1 MHRAV
6 GRVLAPV
13 ERFAQIE
20 SASGILLVVA
30 TAVALLWANSPW
42 SDALER
48 LWATEVSVGIGAH
61 TVARSLAWVVND
73 ILMAVFFF
81 VVGMEIRSE
90 MASGALD
97 SLRKATLPLAAAIG
111 GMVVPALIFVAMT
124 HDAPT
129 LGRGWGVPMATD
141 IAFALG
147 VLALLGPRVP
157 ASLRVTLLAVAVIDD
172 LGAIVVIAAFYSD
185 GVELTGLG
193 IAGLGI
199 VAILVLQLAGVRL
212 RGVYVV
218 PALAVWVGAYVGGL
232 HPTIA
237 GVVVGLLTP
246 VTAWFGRREL
256 VEAVGRNV
264 AAPEPDEPVT
274 PASLRELRQA
284 QREATSP
291 AADLIDALHP
301 WVAFVIMPLFALAN
315 AGVDLRAVT
324 FDDTTMLTVGA
335 IAGGLVIG
343 KPLGVCLGVALV
355 VRAGVAT
362 LPPQVPARAVLVLGL
377 VAGIGFTMSLFIAT
391 LAFGDAAS
399 LDAARLGVLVA
410 SGVAAVAAWI
420 AGRILLHAPA

>member
-30 TAVALLWANSPW
+30 TVLALLWANSQW
-42 SDALER
+42 SDALGQ
-48 LWATEVSVGIGAH
+48 LWATELTVGIGGH

-111 GMVVPALIFVAMT
+111 GMVVPALIFAALT
-124 HDAPT
+124 HDAPS
-129 LGRGWGVPMATD
+129 LARGWGVPMATD

-172 LGAIVVIAAFYSD
+172 LGAIVVIAAFYSN

-199 VAILVLQLAGVRL
+199 ATIVVLQLAGVRV
-212 RGVYVV
+212 RSVYVV
-218 PALAVWVGAYVGGL
+218 PAIAVWVGAYVGGL

-256 VEAVGRNV
+256 VDAVSRNV
-264 AAPEPDEPVT
+264 ADPEPDEPVT
-274 PASLRELRQA
+274 PASLREVRQA

-301 WVAFVIMPLFALAN
+301 WVAFAIMPLFALAN

-324 FDDTTMLTVGA
+324 FDDTTMLTVAA
-335 IAGGLVIG
+335 IAGGLVLG
-343 KPLGVCLGVALV
+343 KPLGVCLGVAVV
-355 VRAGVAT
+355 VRAGIAT
-362 LPPQVPARAVLVLGL
+362 LPPGVPARAVLVLGL

-391 LAFGDAAS
+391 LAFGDATA

-410 SGVAAVAAWI
+410 SGVAAVAAWV
-420 AGRILLHAPA
+420 AGRVLLRAPG